1 MELLFRLCRELKTIL
16 PDRLTVD
23 RWKMAALF
31 QIYRYS
37 LSLVSQIVN
46 LLNSNF
52 LFFSVR
58 KASTCIELMA
68 GVIH

>member
-1 MELLFRLCRELKTIL
+1 
-16 PDRLTVD
+16 
-23 RWKMAALF
+23 MAALF